1 MAEPRGRR
9 QPATA
14 PLRHCRACST
24 CERRS
29 QVPGRFPG
37 QVQPGPSLQLERQA
51 VLAHPLALLCLRHS
65 KLPTTD
71 SARALH
77 QHLTSNAFDHSTA
90 GNRRFP
96 GRSRAPSFHYG
107 PAVDD
112 PLDGH
117 LRPDCVH
124 RRDFRCMYRSSCYR
138 G

>member
-9 QPATA
+9 HPATA

-124 RRDFRCMYRSSCYR
+124 R
-138 G
+138 